1 MKPMIENLQDELCQ
15 LENKQANGAKLR
27 ANIRS
32 QRSKNAPK
40 LTLKYLKDRICKIKQ
55 YLNNIL
61 MITNQNIL
69 AILKTFLN
77 PQKKIM

>member
-27 ANIRS
+27 ANIRNR
-32 QRSKNAPK
+32 RSKNAPK